1 VLAAPR
7 EHRLPEEEGDDQPK
21 RKAFKRY
28 PVDYVHMD
36 IAEVRTEAERA
47 PQDASRLG
55 AVRVFVCQE

>member
-1 VLAAPR
+1 
-7 EHRLPEEEGDDQPK
+7 LPEEEGDDQPK